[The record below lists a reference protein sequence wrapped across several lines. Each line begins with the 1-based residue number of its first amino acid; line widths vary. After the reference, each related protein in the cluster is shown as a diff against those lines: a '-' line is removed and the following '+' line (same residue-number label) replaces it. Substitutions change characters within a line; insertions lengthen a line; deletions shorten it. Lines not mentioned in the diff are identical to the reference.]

1 MTDYAKKDTFITPIG
16 IFKWASLGKPDTK
29 FKAEGEYRV
38 TMSLPKDAPETV
50 KFLAKLDADHTT
62 AIRAAKEQLAA
73 DPKTKAKVK
82 TVKTSNLPYKPE
94 LDQEGNE
101 TGNILVN
108 FKAKASGT
116 RKDKSPWSFR
126 PGVFD
131 AKRNPI
137 PATVMIWGG
146 SKGKVAYQVDSY
158 YVSASQEAGLSLKLQ
173 SAQILELRTGG
184 GKDAASFGF
193 EEEEGYSSEGTVGA
207 GEPGAGGAETP
218 ADGGD
223 F

>member
-1 MTDYAKKDTFITPIG
+1 MTEYAKKDTFITPVG

-50 KFLAKLDADHTT
+50 KFLTKLDADYKA
-62 AIRAAKEQLAA
+62 AIQAVKEQLAA
-73 DPKTKAKVK
+73 DPKTKARVK

-101 TGNILVN
+101 TGNVLVN
-108 FKAKASGT
+108 FKAKASGV
-116 RKDKSPWSFR
+116 RKDKTAWSFK

-137 PATVMIWGG
+137 PSTVGIWGG
-146 SKGKVAYQVDSY
+146 SKGKVAYQVDGY

-173 SAQILELRTGG
+173 SAQILDLKSGS

-193 EEEEGYSSEGTVGA
+193 EEEAGYSGA
-207 GEPGAGGAETP
+207 SANADDVEAAEIP
-218 ADGGD
+218 ADGRD

>member
-1 MTDYAKKDTFITPIG
+1 MTEYAKKESFTTPAG
-16 IFKWASLGKPDTK
+16 TFKWASLGKPDTK
-29 FKAEGEYRV
+29 YKAEGEYRI
-38 TMSLPKDAPETV
+38 TMSLPATNPATV
-50 KFLAKLDADHTT
+50 KFIAKLDADYAT
-62 AIRAAKEQLAA
+62 AVKAVKEQLASE
-73 DPKTKAKVK
+73 PKTKAKVK

-116 RKDKSPWSFR
+116 RKDGTKWTFKPE
-126 PGVFD
+126 VFD
-131 AKRNPI
+131 ARRIPI
-137 PATVMIWGG
+137 PSTVLIWGG

-173 SAQILELRTGG
+173 SAQILDLKTGR

-193 EEEEGYSSEGTVGA
+193 EEEEGYS
-207 GEPGAGGAETP
+207 GEPTGAESLGGEQAP
-218 ADGGD
+218 SDGGD